1 VTPRSR
7 RSQFVSLDFFWEDR
21 GVTSRNQDRDYRNRN
36 DGYGTRS
43 RTNDRIGTSAGGNAR
58 WSGDVDGEVFVL
70 LRGRQLFNTAV
81 RGRAVSGQQF
91 DVMTPLPRRPVTV
104 TLQDIQ
110 GRGQVELVEQPDQN
124 NNFTAKVRIVDPQN
138 GSGQYSFT
146 LGWDESNAGYNNSR
160 DYSSGGGI
168 LTPNGAYS
176 NAPAYSNGASSVRWA
191 GQVDGRI
198 RISFRGNQAYAQ
210 RISGG
215 EIAGQQVNFGSSL
228 PRRATD
234 VAVNKLRGRGD
245 VNVVERPS
253 AQNNYAAV
261 VEIDDRDSGS
271 DVYEFELNWR

>member
-1 VTPRSR
+1 MTCHTADLQRH
-7 RSQFVSLDFFWEDR
+7 
-21 GVTSRNQDRDYRNRN
+21 GV
-36 DGYGTRS
+36 
-43 RTNDRIGTSAGGNAR
+43 AGLFQQEPV
-58 WSGDVDGEVFVL
+58 GDVPVERVEVA
-70 LRGRQLFNTAV
+70 LRPGHR
-81 RGRAVSGQQF
+81 
-91 DVMTPLPRRPVTV
+91 
-104 TLQDIQ
+104 
-110 GRGQVELVEQPDQN
+110 
-124 NNFTAKVRIVDPQN
+124 
-138 GSGQYSFT
+138 
-146 LGWDESNAGYNNSR
+146 
-160 DYSSGGGI
+160 
-168 LTPNGAYS
+168 
-176 NAPAYSNGASSVRWA
+176 A